1 MSQYR
6 TGGKLSSFN
15 AAEDRDA
22 LQNYVESAEH
32 GRYPRTLLIGL
43 GGTGAKA
50 LQHLRRMKIERFG
63 TVDLPGVAYLSMDT
77 DLQSARPEATKEQSP
92 YEDLVSFDETQRI
105 NLSANLNAVLE
116 NMARHPHVKEWWDDS
131 ALDSKRNFDLGK
143 GAGQI
148 RPLSRLVFFQNR
160 ELIQSALE
168 RCWSDV
174 TAQNLDDGR
183 IQKGKVRIVVVAG
196 LAGVE
201 SMKDTT
207 FGFAE
212 FDDKL
217 KPMTPALVEACL
229 SVVVGTRVRG
239 CPCQEPSPDPSFAP
253 PHAPR
258 EHPITPPAAPHPFPG
273 HRSVTNY
280 NYP

>member
-196 LAGVE
+196 LAG
-201 SMKDTT
+201 
-207 FGFAE
+207 
-212 FDDKL
+212 
-217 KPMTPALVEACL
+217 
-229 SVVVGTRVRG
+229 GTG
-239 CPCQEPSPDPSFAP
+239 SGMF
-253 PHAPR
+253 
-258 EHPITPPAAPHPFPG
+258 
-273 HRSVTNY
+273 
-280 NYP
+280 